1 MTNKKILIITH
12 TGDNECIKHVSNH
25 IQTFGGEVI
34 RFNVDNYPTK
44 TSLTT
49 LFTNNK
55 WNIILDNGEKHY
67 LDNLSAVWYRR
78 SHHIG
83 SGIEKIIDQQ
93 YFAATMGEVKRTLH
107 GMIEGLP
114 CFQME
119 RFSTYRR
126 LDSKEEQ
133 LKIASKCGL
142 QIPPTCISNS
152 AEQVTAFIQ
161 RTGKAVVA
169 KMQSSFSIQQHGNE
183 QVVFTN
189 EINQQQLDEFDNLQ
203 FCPMVFQQ
211 KLEKKLELRVTIV
224 GDKIFAFAIDSQK
237 EPNAQID
244 WRKEGLT
251 LMNSWHPFNLPS
263 YLTEQL
269 LAFMDIYKLNYG
281 AIDLI
286 LTPDDQFYFLEINP
300 AGEYFWLDKLCNNA
314 ISKQIAAVL
323 LDLAYRR
330 T

>member
-12 TGDNECIKHVSNH
+12 SRDNECIKHVSNYIH
-25 IQTFGGEVI
+25 ALGGEVI
-34 RFNVDNYPTK
+34 RFNVDSYPTK
-44 TSLTT
+44 TNLTT
-49 LFTNNK
+49 LFTNNR
-55 WNIILDNGEKHY
+55 WNIILDNGDKHY
-67 LDNLSAVWYRR
+67 LDNLCAVWYRR

-83 SGIEKIIDQQ
+83 DGIEKIIDQQ
-93 YFAATMGEVKRTLH
+93 YLAATTGEIKRTLH

-133 LKIASKCGL
+133 LKIAVNRGL
-142 QIPPTCISNS
+142 AIPATCISNS
-152 AEQVTAFIQ
+152 PKEVEAFLKQ
-161 RTGKAVVA
+161 TNGAVVA
-169 KMQSSFSIQQHGNE
+169 KMQSSFSIYQDGNE
-183 QVVFTN
+183 NVVFTN

-211 KLEKKLELRVTIV
+211 KLEKKLELRITIV

-251 LMNSWHPFNLPS
+251 LMDSWQSYNLPS
-263 YLTEQL
+263 YVEKQL
-269 LAFMDIYKLNYG
+269 LSFMDTYKLNYG

-286 LTPDDQFYFLEINP
+286 LTPDNKFYFLEINP
-300 AGEYFWLDKLCNNA
+300 AGEYFWLDKLCDNA
-314 ISKQIAAVL
+314 ISEQIAKVL
-323 LDLAYRR
+323 LGLTFRR
-330 T
+330 E